1 MASKGI
7 FRMKRFAKSSLIA
20 LCALAPVTALL
31 AQEAGPATPEQQA
44 EQAVLTRQGLL
55 KVMGMY
61 MAPLGAMLKNKMPF
75 DAAVAAKSGQHI
87 GELGG
92 MIPDV
97 FAFDTRNKTSAKTKA
112 QDGIGT
118 NQADFKAKADDLV
131 KAAAALQEAAKG
143 GEKGATLKAA
153 GAVGKACGACH
164 DNYRNK

>member
-1 MASKGI
+1 MN
-7 FRMKRFAKSSLIA
+7 RFAKSSLIA
-20 LCALAPVTALL
+20 LCALAPVSGVL
-31 AQEAGPATPEQQA
+31 AQDGPQTPEQQA

-61 MAPLGAMLKNKMPF
+61 MAPLGGMLKNKVPF
-75 DAAVAAKSGQHI
+75 DAALAAKSGQHI
-87 GELGG
+87 AELGG

-112 QDGIGT
+112 QDGIWT

-131 KAAAALQEAAKG
+131 KAANALVEAAKA
-143 GEKGATLKAA
+143 GEKGPTLKAA